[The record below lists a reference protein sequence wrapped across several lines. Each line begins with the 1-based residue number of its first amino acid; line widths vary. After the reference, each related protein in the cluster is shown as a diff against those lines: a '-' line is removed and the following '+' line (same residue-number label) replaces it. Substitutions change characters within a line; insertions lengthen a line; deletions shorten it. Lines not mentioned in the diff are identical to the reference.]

1 MQVQTVLSGLIAVTL
16 LAQDPVQPVLRV
28 TTRLVEVNVIVRDK
42 NGPVRGLSKDDF
54 TLFDKGKQRQI
65 AFFGM
70 NVAAAN
76 VAAPATADAPGVV
89 RNRPASGTQTPVNVT
104 VVVLDG
110 LNTESRD
117 QQFAKQEFLK
127 YLKQIRP
134 EDRVAVYTL
143 GTKLRVLNDFTGD
156 ARRLM
161 AAVNRYTGDVVGLAE
176 AANAAPSDVPDGLGN
191 DKAIQDAIN
200 NQMND
205 LISDHT
211 IRVRAETT
219 AAAMKAI
226 AHHIGHI
233 PGRKSLIW
241 ISAGFP
247 FVIGH
252 VGDGQNNSE
261 DTAFDDDIS
270 GVTAAKKRGGAA
282 QGSALYGVNDR
293 DGNPARTQ
301 MNFTEEARRATQA
314 LNDANVSV
322 YPVDARGLTVL
333 PKSMTAE
340 QNYGVSASSA
350 KAPPRTGSNI
360 NTGSTAMHVLA
371 DSTGGLIFQNTNGI
385 RKAIETAVQDGEV
398 TYTLGFYPDAAALD
412 STFHNLK
419 IQVKRKDV
427 EVRYRQGYLAAA
439 DSKGGLPERTAQVR
453 DALWSPLP
461 ATGIS
466 LIAGMDKGR
475 LQVAIDPRDIT
486 LEKKGDKWI
495 AGLDLVFAQR
505 SNQGAELGLTTTPL
519 GLSLDKAHYDQVLE
533 QGLSITKNVELA
545 ASAVEVRVVVVDRA
559 SGKIGSLIVPVK

>member
-1 MQVQTVLSGLIAVTL
+1 MQLQMVLSGLIAVTL
-16 LAQDPVQPVLRV
+16 LAQDSGQPVLRV
-28 TTRLVEVNVIVRDK
+28 TTRLVEVNVVVRDK
-42 NGPVRGLSKDDF
+42 SGPVRGLSKDDF

-65 AFFGM
+65 AFFSM
-70 NVAAAN
+70 NAPAEAAA
-76 VAAPATADAPGVV
+76 VATAPDAPGVV
-89 RNRPASGTQTPVNVT
+89 RNRPVHATQNQVNVT

-110 LNTESRD
+110 LNTETKD
-117 QQFAKQEFLK
+117 QQYAKQEFLK
-127 YLKQIRP
+127 FLKQIRP

-143 GTKLRVLNDFTGD
+143 GTKLRVLNDFTSD
-156 ARRLM
+156 ARRLV
-161 AAVNRYTGDVVGLAE
+161 AAVNRYSGDAVGLAE
-176 AANAAPSDVPDGLGN
+176 AANVGPSDVPDGLGN

-219 AAAMKAI
+219 AAAMEAI

-261 DTAFDDDIS
+261 DTSFDNASRSRS
-270 GVTAAKKRGGAA
+270 G
-282 QGSALYGVNDR
+282 ALYGANAR
-293 DGNPARTQ
+293 DGNPARAQ
-301 MNFTEEARRATQA
+301 MNFTEVATRATRA

-322 YPVDARGLTVL
+322 YPVDARGLTVM
-333 PKSMTAE
+333 PKSMMAE

-350 KAPPRTGSNI
+350 KGPPPNMSTI

-371 DSTGGLIFQNTNGI
+371 DSTGGLIFQNSNGI
-385 RKAIETAVQDGEV
+385 RKAIQTAVEDGEV
-398 TYTLGFYPDAAALD
+398 TYTLGFYPDSAAAD
-412 STFHNLK
+412 SSFHNLK
-419 IQVKRKDV
+419 IQVNRKDV
-427 EVRYRQGYLAAA
+427 EMRYRQGYLAAA
-439 DSKGGLPERTAQVR
+439 DSKNGAAERTAQVR
-453 DALWSPLP
+453 DVLWSPLP
-461 ATGIS
+461 AAGIS
-466 LIAGMDKGR
+466 LIAAMDKGR

-495 AGLDLVFAQR
+495 AALDLVFAQR
-505 SNQGAELGLTTTPL
+505 SNEGADLGLKTTPL
-519 GLSLDKAHYDQVLE
+519 GLSLDKAHYDQVLQE
-533 QGLSITKNVELA
+533 GLSITKNVEVA

-559 SGKIGSLIVPVK
+559 SGKMGSLIVPVK